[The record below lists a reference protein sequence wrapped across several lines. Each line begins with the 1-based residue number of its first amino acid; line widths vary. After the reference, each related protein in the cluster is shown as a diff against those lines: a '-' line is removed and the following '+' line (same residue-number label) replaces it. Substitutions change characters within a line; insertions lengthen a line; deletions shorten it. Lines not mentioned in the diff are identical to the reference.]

1 MKTKKVTKIIFD
13 AHNRPVEYVGDTDK
27 HYDYETTL
35 ELIDAN
41 YFENATYYLD
51 KNGLKIIEVSEIE
64 EVN

>member
-1 MKTKKVTKIIFD
+1 MKIKKVKKIIFD
-13 AHNRPVEYVGDTDK
+13 AHNRPVEYVGDDCK

-41 YFENATYYLD
+41 CFENATYYIN
-51 KNGLKIIEVSEIE
+51 KNGLKIIEISEIE